1 MLAGQEAGGGRC
13 IRGPGAGCLKLL
25 IRTWG
30 LGQAEAGGAEPGS
43 EVKQVS
49 RDWQEPRVMLG
60 LLCRFGQSGG
70 LKA

>member
-13 IRGPGAGCLKLL
+13 IRGPGAGFLKLL

-49 RDWQEPRVMLG
+49 RDW
-60 LLCRFGQSGG
+60 
-70 LKA
+70 